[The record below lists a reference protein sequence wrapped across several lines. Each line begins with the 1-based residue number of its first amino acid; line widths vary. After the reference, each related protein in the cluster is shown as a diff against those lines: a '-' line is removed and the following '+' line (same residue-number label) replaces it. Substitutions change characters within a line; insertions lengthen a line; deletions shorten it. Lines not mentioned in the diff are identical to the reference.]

1 MINNKIVATL
11 KQQNKKS
18 ENDYVELTSLR
29 LESFVFDMPSDLK
42 ELVPH
47 YQKDLAEYVRVNN
60 DYVKT
65 KVNEER
71 AKAKKPRVNNDELDK
86 LGGKFEPLEYVNEL
100 AAIVQ
105 KLLKNLPET
114 IQIAMERK
122 LNVAFGLAP
131 APTLCRPQ
139 IGS

>member
-1 MINNKIVATL
+1 
-11 KQQNKKS
+11 
-18 ENDYVELTSLR
+18 
-29 LESFVFDMPSDLK
+29 MPSDLK

-71 AKAKKPRVNNDELDK
+71 AKAKKPRVNNDELEK
-86 LGGKFEPLEYVNEL
+86 LGGKFELLEYGNERT
-100 AAIVQ
+100 AIVQ
-105 KLLKNLPET
+105 KLLKNLPEP
-114 IQIAMERK
+114 IQTSMERK

-131 APTLCRPQ
+131 APT
-139 IGS
+139 